1 MSFYR
6 EFVGT
11 FLINYEKS
19 VDFAVEL
26 GYIIALK
33 RTGSDIVKCVG
44 AGCAFYPYPYMTD
57 FRPGGE

>member
-6 EFVGT
+6 EFVRT

-26 GYIIALK
+26 GYIIALY
-33 RTGSDIVKCVG
+33 RTGSDIVECVG
-44 AGCAFYPYPYMTD
+44 WAVRFIHVRT
-57 FRPGGE
+57 

>member
-1 MSFYR
+1 MSFYK
-6 EFVGT
+6 EFVGI

-33 RTGSDIVKCVG
+33 RTGSDIVECVG
-44 AGCAFYPYPYMTD
+44 WAVRFIHVRT
-57 FRPGGE
+57 

>member
-1 MSFYR
+1 M
-6 EFVGT
+6 EI
-11 FLINYEKS
+11 FLINHEKS

-33 RTGSDIVKCVG
+33 RTGSDIVECVD
-44 AGCAFYPYPYMTD
+44 AGCVFYSCPYMTG